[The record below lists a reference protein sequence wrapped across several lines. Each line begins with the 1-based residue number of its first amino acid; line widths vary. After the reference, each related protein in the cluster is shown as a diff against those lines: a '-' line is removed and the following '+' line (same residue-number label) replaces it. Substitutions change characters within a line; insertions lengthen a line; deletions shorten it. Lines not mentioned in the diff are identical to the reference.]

1 MFETELRR
9 NTDKI
14 NLGFIGIMK
23 GMLNQEYLIINFY
36 C

>member
-9 NTDKI
+9 STDKI
-14 NLGFIGIMK
+14 NLGSIGIMK
-23 GMLNQEYLIINFY
+23 GMLDQEYLIISFY